1 MSGTACG
8 SERVASG
15 GLVLKKTAF
24 FMATR
29 RELRTAAPPSLS
41 PHALVSLTAPKLC
54 AREFKGRH
62 WLEGR
67 FVPPSMAVTL
77 QLDLPQ
83 YCGADPV
90 VLLHGA
96 L

>member
-1 MSGTACG
+1 MKDAAVIITDSCIFTTEYHYIPSGWSVDCG
-8 SERVASG
+8 S
-15 GLVLKKTAF
+15 
-24 FMATR
+24 
-29 RELRTAAPPSLS
+29 PPSWS

-62 WLEGR
+62 WLGGR
-67 FVPPSMAVTL
+67 FVPPSMAATL
-77 QLDLPQ
+77 QLHLPQ

-90 VLLHGA
+90 VLLHGT